1 MIRAEFVAAMAM
13 VGLLVLLVVAIVV
26 TTPPSL
32 LPQDC
37 AHHVTRI
44 PARGGWP
51 AHVVTVIT
59 CTTVEAQP

>member
-1 MIRAEFVAAMAM
+1 MIRAEFAAALALIS
-13 VGLLVLLVVAIVV
+13 VLLMLVVALVV
-26 TTPPSL
+26 TMPPSV

>member
-13 VGLLVLLVVAIVV
+13 VGLLALLVIGLVV
-26 TTPPSL
+26 TAPPSV

-51 AHVVTVIT
+51 AHVVTTIT

>member
-1 MIRAEFVAAMAM
+1 MIRAELVAAFALIAVLLM
-13 VGLLVLLVVAIVV
+13 VVGALLVTA
-26 TTPPSL
+26 PPSV

-51 AHVVTVIT
+51 AHVVTTIT